1 MRIVLLLALAAAL
14 AACGA
19 KGSNAG
25 KNQADAAAPVTAASP
40 ADAAQLAQWREDS
53 VRGCIGGARD
63 RVRDPSVPV
72 ERHCACA
79 VDREMAGKS
88 LAQLEEEERSGAHET
103 IFPAM
108 LRQCIAEISPGFR
121 PGG

>member
-1 MRIVLLLALAAAL
+1 MRIVLIPALAAAL
-14 AACGA
+14 AACGGKA
-19 KGSNAG
+19 SDAG
-25 KNQADAAAPVTAASP
+25 ENQVGTAAPAAAASP
-40 ADAAQLAQWREDS
+40 ADAVRLAQWREDS

-63 RVRDPSVPV
+63 RVSDPNVPV

-79 VDREMAGKS
+79 VGREMAGKT
-88 LAQLEEEERSGAHET
+88 LAALEAEERSGAHET

-108 LRQCIAEISPGFR
+108 LRQCIAEISPGFH

>member
-1 MRIVLLLALAAAL
+1 MRIVLILALAATL
-14 AACGA
+14 SACGGKA
-19 KGSNAG
+19 RDAG
-25 KNQADAAAPVTAASP
+25 KNQAAAIATSP
-40 ADAAQLAQWREDS
+40 ADAVQLAQWREDS

-63 RVRDPSVPV
+63 RVRDPDVPV

-88 LAQLEEEERSGAHET
+88 LAVLEAEERSGAHET

-108 LRQCIAEISPGFR
+108 LRLCIAEISPGTR